1 MPVGGISSL
10 ANMRDIGKGGI
21 YGGLRMKKRL
31 AVMLAGALLIPGMA
45 SAEKIKVR
53 WFVGLG
59 TGTNDQQIKPQE
71 EVVKKFNESQD
82 KIELTMEI
90 VANAQAF
97 DVLATQIAAGNAPDL
112 VGPVGIRGRDS
123 LKGAWLDLQPLVDK
137 AGYDLSDFE

>member
-1 MPVGGISSL
+1 
-10 ANMRDIGKGGI
+10 
-21 YGGLRMKKRL
+21 MKKLL

-97 DVLATQIAAGNAPDL
+97 DVLAMRQTSLGRWGFVDATVLKA
-112 VGPVGIRGRDS
+112 RGWICSRS
-123 LKGAWLDLQPLVDK
+123 
-137 AGYDLSDFE
+137 

>member
-1 MPVGGISSL
+1 
-10 ANMRDIGKGGI
+10 
-21 YGGLRMKKRL
+21 MKKLL

-112 VGPVGIRGRDS
+112 VGPVGIRGREV
-123 LKGAWLDLQPLVDK
+123 LKARGWICSRL
-137 AGYDLSDFE
+137 